1 MRVKETANVKG
12 GGKTGGKKAVQS
24 KSAKRKSASAM
35 AAAAGNRAMQALA
48 TKRKRTDPEADG
60 DELGEGEKRGTRG
73 GG

>member
-1 MRVKETANVKG
+1 MHSPGWKNENKNIFVAPVLARAGAMRAKQIAHVKG

-48 TKRKRTDPEADG
+48 T
-60 DELGEGEKRGTRG
+60 
-73 GG
+73 